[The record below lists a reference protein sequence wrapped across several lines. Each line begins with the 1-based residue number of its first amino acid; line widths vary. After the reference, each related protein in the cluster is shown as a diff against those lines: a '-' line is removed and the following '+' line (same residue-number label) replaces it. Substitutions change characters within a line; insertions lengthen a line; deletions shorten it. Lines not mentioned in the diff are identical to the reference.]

1 MQIVYTTQQSILYNK
16 TVSHTHIN
24 AHKQTLPQ
32 MCRTNTRTHSRL
44 CKQLCTYFHMQLVAC
59 VQVPPRFIFIV
70 IPNPCSSVKDTFSWV
85 QGLADLFN
93 PVCANLTVCVSMLT
107 GHRGRAMERAYS
119 IWRPETEDAGQRTV
133 TSLMSLCSVQS
144 RGIPGKSSAMQHY
157 SGERAPIALRC
168 MLVKIFKY
176 NSYVFQL
183 QPQCTS
189 YHRDAHAREN
199 ATPVFQLE
207 TLPALN
213 KQATMC
219 ETFIQQCVHFYNC
232 AHCCFT
238 Y

>member
-1 MQIVYTTQQSILYNK
+1 MS
-16 TVSHTHIN
+16 
-24 AHKQTLPQ
+24 ARP
-32 MCRTNTRTHSRL
+32 CRLIQPCL
-44 CKQLCTYFHMQLVAC
+44 CKPHCLCVHAH
-59 VQVPPRFIFIV
+59 RRR
-70 IPNPCSSVKDTFSWV
+70 
-85 QGLADLFN
+85 
-93 PVCANLTVCVSMLT
+93 
-107 GHRGRAMERAYS
+107 RGRVMERAYS